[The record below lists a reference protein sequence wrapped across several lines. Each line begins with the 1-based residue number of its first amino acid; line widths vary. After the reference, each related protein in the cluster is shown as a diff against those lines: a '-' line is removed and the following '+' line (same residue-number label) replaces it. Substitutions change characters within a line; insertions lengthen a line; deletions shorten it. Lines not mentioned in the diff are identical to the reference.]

1 VLELIK
7 DPLTHMVRNAA
18 DHGIES
24 SEERTRMGKPAM
36 GHIRLRAGQE
46 GGSIV
51 IEVEDDGRG
60 LSAAKIR
67 YKALASHLATQAELN
82 RLSDYEVF
90 SFIFRPG
97 FSTAGEVTEISG
109 RGVGMDVVRA
119 NIEEIG
125 GTVELK
131 STSIA
136 GTVFRIKIP
145 LTLAIMPALI
155 VAAGAQC
162 FAIPQFSV
170 MELVRVGDNS
180 EHQLERI
187 NATPVLRLRDKLLP
201 LLSLA
206 ELLRL
211 EVEDS
216 HDQTHDGAPTVVV
229 MQHGRKT
236 FGVLVDSVFHAE
248 DLVVKPMSQLLR
260 DIKMFSGNAI
270 LGDGSVIM
278 IIDPNALAAAIS
290 AVDLT
295 EAKDL
300 FAEEKQEAPVAA
312 TSLLVFRAAAPR
324 LKAVPLS
331 LITRL
336 EEFEVRSIETMD
348 GDDLVQYRGALMP
361 IVFFEGQR
369 RREAGMQPVL
379 VFTEAD
385 RPMGL
390 AVDEI
395 VDIVE
400 EPLTIEIATDKPGLI
415 GAAIV
420 RGNATEIVDVSHYLA
435 KGVGARLKPGQ
446 LATKRDIAVLL
457 IDDSQFFR
465 NMLAPLLEANGYRV
479 TAVGS
484 AEEALVLK
492 EKGACFDLIISDLEM
507 PGMDGIAFAETL
519 KGDEAWGKIPLVAL
533 SSYGSPRL
541 IEQTRNAGF
550 VSHVGKFDRKG
561 LMDTLEECCKKWSC
575 AA

>member
-1 VLELIK
+1 
-7 DPLTHMVRNAA
+7 
-18 DHGIES
+18 
-24 SEERTRMGKPAM
+24 
-36 GHIRLRAGQE
+36 
-46 GGSIV
+46 
-51 IEVEDDGRG
+51 
-60 LSAAKIR
+60 
-67 YKALASHLATQAELN
+67 
-82 RLSDYEVF
+82 
-90 SFIFRPG
+90 
-97 FSTAGEVTEISG
+97 
-109 RGVGMDVVRA
+109 
-119 NIEEIG
+119 
-125 GTVELK
+125 
-131 STSIA
+131 
-136 GTVFRIKIP
+136 
-145 LTLAIMPALI
+145 
-155 VAAGAQC
+155 
-162 FAIPQFSV
+162 
-170 MELVRVGDNS
+170 
-180 EHQLERI
+180 
-187 NATPVLRLRDKLLP
+187 
-201 LLSLA
+201 
-206 ELLRL
+206 
-211 EVEDS
+211 
-216 HDQTHDGAPTVVV
+216 
-229 MQHGRKT
+229 
-236 FGVLVDSVFHAE
+236 
-248 DLVVKPMSQLLR
+248 
-260 DIKMFSGNAI
+260 
-270 LGDGSVIM
+270 M

-312 TSLLVFRAAAPR
+312 TSLLVFRAAAPM
-324 LKAVPLS
+324 LKAVQLS

-336 EEFEVRSIETMD
+336 EEFEARSIETMD

-484 AEEALVLK
+484 AEEALALK
-492 EKGACFDLIISDLEM
+492 EKSAGFDLIISDLEM

>member
-1 VLELIK
+1 
-7 DPLTHMVRNAA
+7 
-18 DHGIES
+18 
-24 SEERTRMGKPAM
+24 
-36 GHIRLRAGQE
+36 
-46 GGSIV
+46 
-51 IEVEDDGRG
+51 
-60 LSAAKIR
+60 
-67 YKALASHLATQAELN
+67 
-82 RLSDYEVF
+82 
-90 SFIFRPG
+90 
-97 FSTAGEVTEISG
+97 
-109 RGVGMDVVRA
+109 
-119 NIEEIG
+119 
-125 GTVELK
+125 
-131 STSIA
+131 
-136 GTVFRIKIP
+136 
-145 LTLAIMPALI
+145 
-155 VAAGAQC
+155 
-162 FAIPQFSV
+162 
-170 MELVRVGDNS
+170 
-180 EHQLERI
+180 
-187 NATPVLRLRDKLLP
+187 
-201 LLSLA
+201 
-206 ELLRL
+206 
-211 EVEDS
+211 
-216 HDQTHDGAPTVVV
+216 

-278 IIDPNALAAAIS
+278 IIDPNALAAAIP
-290 AVDLT
+290 AVDAT
-295 EAKDL
+295 ELKDL
-300 FAEEKQEAPVAA
+300 FVEVERDAPVTA
-312 TSLLVFRAAAPR
+312 TSLLVFRAAAPM

-336 EEFEVRSIETMD
+336 EEFEASSIETMD
-348 GDDLVQYRGALMP
+348 GDELVQYRGALMP

-369 RREAGMQPVL
+369 RRESGMQPVL

-400 EPLTIEIATDKPGLI
+400 EPLTIEITTDKPGLI

-492 EKGACFDLIISDLEM
+492 ERGSAFDLIVSDLEM